1 MNNSNPSKRIET
13 LAYNVLQAAQWP
25 ISSIDSKSK
34 SPTPYL
40 DELEKSLEIHLPPLN
55 SISNDD
61 SGGSSGVRTCT
72 VPANNS
78 NAKQEVWT
86 WTPQTDTTSNTY
98 AKEKSTTDIEIEE
111 IKTLEEY
118 APYKPQFYRCLGDL
132 VREAYHPGS
141 VKHLNDNVDH
151 QSSEPN
157 DSSSYL
163 PTTLFHTQ
171 KQTITQHTST
181 NNINEAILS
190 IEQYS
195 LTRHSDGVRITRI
208 LLALQQINVGEKS
221 VIEYLLHY
229 CEGMV
234 LQSTTTNAHM
244 DMNDSNQQSN
254 TSEQTKTSTSSNQQ
268 QVRGN
273 RIPILSSF
281 FNYWSNLS
289 SVEHVIQ
296 QLSRKYSNLLPM
308 NASGYNDYCTYCS
321 TTLGTTTTCDVSG
334 VGSSDVGKVTSIGDG
349 GSTGGEWKPSSS
361 SSSSSS
367 TSFLGDRAIRI
378 DTLKLRLEDELNVH
392 INGSSGS
399 NRKVII
405 SQGSTSSNSEGGLV
419 DLLTLF
425 YTLSDVTLRGK
436 CRRWMG
442 GYLRSFALGSS
453 GGGGSSSMLM
463 KGGADSTTL
472 DNGLGP
478 SFATFCPLI
487 VPSLVSTSSTTSST
501 LGGVGMKPVSMTHAV
516 GATSGGSNSRGMIPQ
531 QNNNNPLGMENTS
544 ACGVEALLQVLL
556 CIISGFQPFD
566 SSSETSNKIRTK
578 RRSNMLRPSHERLLF
593 DVIVPLH
600 KPAGLVLWR
609 DQTPLIGLYHET
621 LVKTIGAFLSL
632 DRKLI
637 GSIVGA
643 LLHPDIWPSGEGGNT
658 PKVVLLLHE
667 VDTLIGQ
674 LLSSTEE
681 SDEHAAI
688 LYLSSF
694 DAYLQPLVSRL
705 CVCISSENSRTSERA
720 LQYFRNKTFQRL
732 VQRRL
737 GDVGHQFI
745 RALCR
750 CPNREVPWNPTV
762 RKMTHL
768 VVSC

>member
-1 MNNSNPSKRIET
+1 MNNNNPSTRIET

-25 ISSIDSKSK
+25 ISSINSNSK

-40 DELEKSLEIHLPPLN
+40 DELEKSLEIHLPPLSSINDN
-55 SISNDD
+55 SE
-61 SGGSSGVRTCT
+61 GSSGIRTCT

-98 AKEKSTTDIEIEE
+98 AKEESTPMNVEE
-111 IKTLEEY
+111 MKTLEEY

-141 VKHLNDNVDH
+141 VKHLNDNTVDD

-157 DSSSYL
+157 DSNSYL
-163 PTTLFHTQ
+163 PTKLFHNQ
-171 KQTITQHTST
+171 KQTTTQQYTSS
-181 NNINEAILS
+181 NNLNEAILS

-208 LLALQQINVGEKS
+208 LLALQQINVGEKYT

-234 LQSTTTNAHM
+234 LQSTATNADI
-244 DMNDSNQQSN
+244 DMNDSKQQSN
-254 TSEQTKTSTSSNQQ
+254 ATESTSSQQQ
-268 QVRGN
+268 QVKGN

-289 SVEHVIQ
+289 SVEHGIQ
-296 QLSRKYSNLLPM
+296 QLSRKYSSLLPM

-321 TTLGTTTTCDVSG
+321 TTFGNATSCVSG
-334 VGSSDVGKVTSIGDG
+334 VGSSSGKVTSIGDG
-349 GSTGGEWKPSSS
+349 GSTGGEWKPSS

-392 INGSSGS
+392 INGTSGS
-399 NRKVII
+399 NKKINM
-405 SQGSTSSNSEGGLV
+405 SQGSASSNIKGGLV

-453 GGGGSSSMLM
+453 GAGSSSMMM
-463 KGGADSTTL
+463 KGGSDSTTL

-478 SFATFCPLI
+478 SFASFCPLI
-487 VPSLVSTSSTTSST
+487 VPSLVSTSTASSATTPV
-501 LGGVGMKPVSMTHAV
+501 GFGMKPVSMTRAV
-516 GATSGGSNSRGMIPQ
+516 DASSGSNRGGGMIPQ
-531 QNNNNPLGMENTS
+531 QNNTNPLGMENTS

-556 CIISGFQPFD
+556 CIISGFQPLD
-566 SSSETSNKIRTK
+566 LLSEISNKVRSK
-578 RRSNMLRPSHERLLF
+578 CRSNILRPSHERLLF

-637 GSIVGA
+637 GPIVGA

-674 LLSSTEE
+674 LLPSIDE
-681 SDEHAAI
+681 SDEHTAI

-694 DAYLQPLVSRL
+694 DAYLQPLVTRL

-750 CPNREVPWNPTV
+750 CPGREVPWNPTV

>member
-1 MNNSNPSKRIET
+1 MSNNNPSKRIET
-13 LAYNVLQAAQWP
+13 LAYNVLQAVQWP
-25 ISSIDSKSK
+25 VSSIDKNSK
-34 SPTPYL
+34 SPTPYM
-40 DELEKSLEIHLPPLN
+40 DELEKSLEIHLPPLS
-55 SISNDD
+55 SISNDGE
-61 SGGSSGVRTCT
+61 SSSGVRTCT
-72 VPANNS
+72 VPNS
-78 NAKQEVWT
+78 SDTNTKQEVWT

-98 AKEKSTTDIEIEE
+98 AKETESTQHVNVEE
-111 IKTLEEY
+111 DIKTLEEY
-118 APYKPQFYRCLGDL
+118 APYKPQFYRALGDL
-132 VREAYHPGS
+132 VREAYHTGS
-141 VKHLNDNVDH
+141 VKHLNDTTADY
-151 QSSEPN
+151 QSSSEQK

-163 PTTLFHTQ
+163 PTKLFHTQ
-171 KQTITQHTST
+171 KQTTTQHTSS
-181 NNINEAILS
+181 NNLNEAILS

-195 LTRHSDGVRITRI
+195 LTRHSDAVRITRV
-208 LLALQQINVGEKS
+208 LLALQQINVGEKYT

-234 LQSTTTNAHM
+234 LQSTTTDDM
-244 DMNDSNQQSN
+244 DMNDYSKYQRNE
-254 TSEQTKTSTSSNQQ
+254 TESTSNQQ
-268 QVRGN
+268 QVKGN

-289 SVEHVIQ
+289 CVEHGMQ
-296 QLSRKYSNLLPM
+296 QLSRKYSTLLPM
-308 NASGYNDYCTYCS
+308 NVQGYYDYCTYCS
-321 TTLGTTTTCDVSG
+321 NTLGTTTTSCVDG
-334 VGSSDVGKVTSIGDG
+334 VGNSSGKVTSIGDG
-349 GSTGGEWKPSSS
+349 GRTGGEWKPSS

-392 INGSSGS
+392 INGTSGS
-399 NRKVII
+399 NKKISM
-405 SQGSTSSNSEGGLV
+405 SQGGGTSSSSEGGLV

-425 YTLSDVTLRGK
+425 YTLSDVALRGK

-442 GYLRSFALGSS
+442 GYLQSFALGSS
-453 GGGGSSSMLM
+453 SSGM
-463 KGGADSTTL
+463 KAGDSTS

-478 SFATFCPLI
+478 SFASFCPLI
-487 VPSLVSTSSTTSST
+487 VPSLVSTSITSSST
-501 LGGVGMKPVSMTHAV
+501 PGMKPVSMTHAV
-516 GATSGGSNSRGMIPQ
+516 SSSGSSSDRGMIPQ

-556 CIISGFQPFD
+556 CIISGFQPLD
-566 SSSETSNKIRTK
+566 PSSETSNKIMTK
-578 RRSNMLRPSHERLLF
+578 RRSNILRQSHERLLF
-593 DVIVPLH
+593 DVIIPLH

-637 GSIVGA
+637 GPIVGA

-658 PKVVLLLHE
+658 PKIVLLLHE

-681 SDEHAAI
+681 SDEHTAI

-737 GDVGHQFI
+737 GEVGHQFI